1 MSIEGFEV
9 VGVNEFKN
17 MVEEMRRKLKGRL
30 DKVSAL
36 EEASKVVEYL
46 VGRGFKASP
55 VEVGEDMPPIYKID
69 LEKAVVYLIVYQSNY
84 DLLAGEAARITAY
97 ILFGPPSAEND
108 DKYVVLIFF
117 TRHGKLGPAAY
128 LYLGMLIE
136 EYGIGVLFVNGSE
149 EEVYEILNSLRK
161 SGRYE
166 PPEEEAVP
174 L

>member
-9 VGVNEFKN
+9 VGIDEFRSMVNELK
-17 MVEEMRRKLKGRL
+17 KKIKGRL

-36 EEASKVVEYL
+36 EEASEVVGYL
-46 VGRGFKASP
+46 AEKGFKASP
-55 VEVGEDMPPIYKID
+55 IEVEEDMPPIYKID
-69 LEKAVVYLIVYQSNY
+69 LERAIVYLIIYPRNY
-84 DLLAGEAARITAY
+84 DLLAGEAARVAAY
-97 ILFGPPSAEND
+97 ILFGPPARED
-108 DKYVVLIFF
+108 EGKYIVLIFF

-136 EYGIGVLFVNGSE
+136 NYGIGVLFVNGSE
-149 EEVYEILNSLRK
+149 AEVHEILESLRK

>member
-1 MSIEGFEV
+1 MSIEGFEI
-9 VGVNEFKN
+9 VGMEEFKD
-17 MVEEMRRKLKGRL
+17 MVKELREKIKGRL

-36 EEASKVVEYL
+36 EEASKVAEYISKK
-46 VGRGFKASP
+46 GFKAYP
-55 VEVGEDMPPIYKID
+55 VEVEEDMPPIYRINLK
-69 LEKAVVYLIVYQSNY
+69 KAMVYLIIYPRNY
-84 DLLAGEAARITAY
+84 DLLAGEAARVASY
-97 ILFGPPSAEND
+97 VLFGPPAMEAEG
-108 DKYVVLIFF
+108 KYVVLIFF

-149 EEVYEILNSLRK
+149 DEVYEILESLEK

-166 PPEEEAVP
+166 PQEEEAVP